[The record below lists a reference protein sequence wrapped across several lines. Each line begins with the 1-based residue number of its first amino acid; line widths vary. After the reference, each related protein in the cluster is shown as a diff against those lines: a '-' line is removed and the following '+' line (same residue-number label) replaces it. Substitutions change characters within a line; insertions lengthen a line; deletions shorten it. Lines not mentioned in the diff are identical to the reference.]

1 MLPQRSRSFDIERL
15 RWVSRSHSLCCW
27 SQPRSSRFRLS
38 KRLNAGFVVRRRV
51 KNYAGYIDEADAE
64 ALVPLTGDNM
74 KCIDNSIGVDK
85 IPFALVA
92 ND

>member
-1 MLPQRSRSFDIERL
+1 
-15 RWVSRSHSLCCW
+15 
-27 SQPRSSRFRLS
+27 
-38 KRLNAGFVVRRRV
+38 LNAGFVVRRRV